1 MATILT
7 TINMKGGVGKTTLT
21 VNLATCLAQKHQKR
35 VLIVDLDSQISA
47 TLSVL
52 APHDFAR
59 LRRGRRTI
67 SYLIDKVIRPYIVR
81 KFGTADMLLEKV
93 CGIQGLD
100 LLPGNIELY
109 DEYTVAE
116 VLYKKTQNTTEK
128 TKFSESWQQ
137 FEQELITSI
146 LEPVRDRYDYIL
158 IDCAP
163 GYNLLTRSAIVAS
176 DRYLI
181 PARPEPLSLVGIQL
195 LQQRI
200 KKLKQQ
206 YNPPLS
212 LDLLGIVF
220 ILSGG
225 VLSGRYYN
233 QVMQRIKQDFT
244 PQEVF
249 ETSIPMDVNVAKAVD
264 SFMPVVLNA
273 PNSAGSKAFLKLTSE
288 FLRKIDPKA
297 DLW

>member
-1 MATILT
+1 MAAIFS

-21 VNLATCLAQKHQKR
+21 VNLATCLAQNHQKR

-67 SYLIDKVIRPYIVR
+67 SYLIDKVIRPYIQR
-81 KFGTADMLLEKV
+81 KMSTSDMIVSSV
-93 CGIQGLD
+93 CEVKGLD

-109 DEYTVAE
+109 DEYVVAE
-116 VLYKKTQNTTEK
+116 ALYKQSQLPDEPD
-128 TKFSESWQQ
+128 KFSEVWKQ
-137 FEQELITSI
+137 FEGRLMRSI
-146 LEPVRDRYDYIL
+146 LEPVRDSYDYIL

-163 GYNLLTRSAIVAS
+163 GYNLLTRSAIVSS
-176 DRYLI
+176 DRYLL

-200 KKLKQQ
+200 EKLKKQ
-206 YNPPLS
+206 YDPPLNIE
-212 LDLLGIVF
+212 LLGIVF

-233 QVMQRIKQDFT
+233 QVMQRIKEDFAS
-244 PQEVF
+244 QQLF

-264 SFMPVVLNA
+264 SFSPVVLNQ
-273 PNSAGSKAFLKLTSE
+273 PNTAGSKAFVKLTQE
-288 FLRKIDPKA
+288 FLGKQ
-297 DLW
+297 